1 MTEEEIEVRKAEIE
15 RRRWF
20 GLGSLALAAFCVA
33 VAAVTWRGKGGID
46 VAMWL
51 GFAVVELV
59 IGAWQLDKA
68 GRERIELAKTSTAS
82 KAAGP

>member
-1 MTEEEIEVRKAEIE
+1 MTEQEIEVRKAEIE

-20 GLGSLALAAFCVA
+20 GLGSLVVAVFCVV
-33 VAAVTWRGKGGID
+33 VAAVTWRGKSGVD

-51 GFAVVELV
+51 GFGVVELL

-68 GRERIELAKTSTAS
+68 SKERIELAKES
-82 KAAGP
+82 KG